1 MLIRD
6 SSKNKRK
13 WLEWMNRMIVE
24 RRNLNNNDVDISLK
38 ILKCYCTIRDIDAMI
53 PNAISMILPT
63 SLFSTKCRRCLIV
76 SKFSTKITSIIAC
89 PNWILM
95 LQDLYLNVVLTTQ
108 RVACIAVARGVSTN
122 CPTVVTFCGGFECY
136 ITRSN

>member
-1 MLIRD
+1 MIRMNESCDRGTKEPQIMMLIFLQP
-6 SSKNKRK
+6 SQ
-13 WLEWMNRMIVE
+13 LH
-24 RRNLNNNDVDISLK
+24 LK

-76 SKFSTKITSIIAC
+76 SKFSTKRTSIIAC

-95 LQDLYLNVVLTTQ
+95 LLDLYLNVVLTTQ

-122 CPTVVTFCGGFECY
+122 CPTVVTFCGGFECN
-136 ITRSN
+136 ITRNN